1 MGRPRVRIFC
11 DYEAEGIWDY
21 PCGCDWPKDC
31 SPEIWHENTTHAP
44 DLLILRDLALWNRRY
59 STHFFD
65 WEQSIRGE
73 GDPPTAWFDPDA
85 FTAEGL
91 RLAHLL
97 KLNHPD
103 WQVIFFDEVEL
114 HRGSVTGHDKHRSW
128 RYEIELDAK
137 DGLVLRELPE

>member
-59 STHFFD
+59 STWFAD
-65 WEQSIRGE
+65 WERSIRGE
-73 GDPPTAWFDPDA
+73 GEPPTAWFDPDA

-91 RLAHLL
+91 RLASLL
-97 KLNHPD
+97 KINHPD
-103 WQVIFFDEVEL
+103 WKIIFIDEVAYLKNYYADLPE
-114 HRGSVTGHDKHRSW
+114 DRSFN
-128 RYEIELDAK
+128 YEIELGPEGKFLA
-137 DGLVLRELPE
+137 RELPG